1 MTVGGNCFMLR
12 AVVWNRK
19 TQSMYQ
25 VEATGTFYEVLAQ
38 FFGTITSV
46 ANDSSRIPDEPQI
59 VVITKLDN
67 DICLKNAILEELS
80 AYAMSMDNFDEIEKE
95 AREKYRKIYER
106 GYAPPKIRMK
116 YPCITICENEDIHS
130 YNHV

>member
-1 MTVGGNCFMLR
+1 MSLAANCFMLR

-19 TQSMYQ
+19 TQSLYQ
-25 VEATGTFYEVLAQ
+25 VEATGTLYEILSK
-38 FFGTITSV
+38 FFDTITSV
-46 ANDSSRIPDEPQI
+46 ANDRSRVPDEPQV

-80 AYAMSMDNFDEIEKE
+80 AYAMSMDNLDEIEKE

-106 GYAPPKIRMK
+106 DYAPPKIKMK
-116 YPCITICENEDIHS
+116 YPCITICENEEFGLKL
-130 YNHV
+130 